1 MDPTAAR
8 CLSARLADLLTR
20 ERVAMAEFLILLSEF
35 DGQRLW
41 EPLGCIS
48 LWHYLHRELGLSRA
62 AAFHRKE
69 AARLLQ
75 RFPAVEAP
83 LRDGRLCLS
92 SVAELAKVLTAEN
105 EAEMLPRFF
114 HRSAREARE
123 VVAELLPRA
132 IVPERVVVTALSA
145 PKAVRT
151 SELPGAAPT
160 LDAAAVSGPTRPAGL
175 APLELEG
182 SPAAKRPIAG
192 PVSSVGSDSTPTGTP
207 AQARPQ
213 APHPHSDVEPLDADL
228 RRLHV
233 TVSRRFLGKLE
244 AARDALA
251 HAGGGVDVEA
261 VLEAGLDLLLGKQ
274 ARRRGQVKRRRE
286 ASRVEG
292 SAPASAVAS
301 PLAGGAEA
309 ASASAHVPAE
319 VRRAVWERDGCRC
332 QWRMSSGGV
341 CGSTRRLQLDHIIPR
356 ARGGPSTIDN
366 LRVLCAFHNDLAA
379 RQAFG
384 EAWIRRAKR
393 RSEPAPFGRSP

>member
-8 CLSARLADLLTR
+8 CLSARLADLLSR
-20 ERVAMAEFLILLSEF
+20 EQIAMAEFLVCLSEF
-35 DGQRLW
+35 DRQRLW
-41 EPLGCIS
+41 EPLGFIS

-92 SVAELAKVLTAEN
+92 SVAELAKVLTAAN
-105 EAEMLPRFF
+105 EADVLPRFF

-123 VVAELLPRA
+123 VVAELVPRVN
-132 IVPERVVVTALSA
+132 VPERVVVTAIST
-145 PKAVRT
+145 PSAVRT
-151 SELPGAAPT
+151 SELVGPDAGVVGAPT
-160 LDAAAVSGPTRPAGL
+160 VSVPLASQHSPSPRPLPGN
-175 APLELEG
+175 
-182 SPAAKRPIAG
+182 
-192 PVSSVGSDSTPTGTP
+192 PVSTVVLDSTGAGTP
-207 AQARPQ
+207 AQAGHP
-213 APHPHSDVEPLDADL
+213 APALGAAVEPLDAEL

-251 HAGGGVDVEA
+251 QAGGVTDVEA
-261 VLEAGLDLLLGKQ
+261 ILEAGLDLLLARQ
-274 ARRRGQVKRRRE
+274 AKRRGQVKRPLKPSP
-286 ASRVEG
+286 AQDDVT
-292 SAPASAVAS
+292 ASAVVSAHV
-301 PLAGGAEA
+301 GGEPP
-309 ASASAHVPAE
+309 STGSAHVPAE

-341 CGSTRRLQLDHIIPR
+341 CGSTRRLQLDHITPR
-356 ARGGPSTIDN
+356 ARGGPSTIEN

-379 RQAFG
+379 RKVFG
-384 EAWIRRAKR
+384 EAWMQRAKR
-393 RSEPAPFGRSP
+393 RPDPTTSGRSP